1 MFHLLYIF
9 AFTILAFLAVGNLIR
24 SMMMLGIDS
33 QRSYGNG
40 RQNRRYVTPHPE
52 LLDDAGNL
60 SKEPYLVMRSISVED
75 ARERLDALF
84 NASPGGQDDPS
95 EETR

>member
-33 QRSYGNG
+33 QRSYGN
-40 RQNRRYVTPHPE
+40 RQQSRRFVPHPE
-52 LLDDAGNL
+52 LLDESGNL
-60 SKEPYLVMRSISVED
+60 TNEPYLVMRSINVDD
-75 ARERLDALF
+75 ARERLDAIF
-84 NASPGGQDDPS
+84 NASPGVQDDPS